1 MDAHSFVSALLY
13 ALIGFDTFVSK
24 PMLLYALSLPSSS
37 LPSSLPDS
45 LSPATSIVD
54 DHQQH
59 AEKSTN
65 NGNKSR
71 PSNNSVGSS
80 ANSNSI
86 PVSKTKQTCKLSEL
100 RCPNGIC
107 IPLSKYCNGVPDCM
121 DKSDEPADCN
131 GELNERYLLLIS

>member
-37 LPSSLPDS
+37 LPDS

-59 AEKSTN
+59 TEKSNN
-65 NGNKSR
+65 NGSKNR
-71 PSNNSVGSS
+71 PTNNSVGSS
-80 ANSNSI
+80 ANNI

-121 DKSDEPADCN
+121 DKSDEPTECN
-131 GELNERYLLLIS
+131 GELEDDIYS